1 VGIRLFVEVL
11 EHAPDA
17 LTWRERYA
25 LAVLAEN
32 ANDST
37 RECWPGIEDDP
48 AIAHRMRLP
57 GRSSRYEVLKA
68 LRSKGALEGVTAGHR
83 GRRAVYRIPV
93 MGPALP
99 DVPNPGKGP
108 GFPDAMAEE
117 GSGNPG
123 QRVRGSRTQ
132 SAGKGPE
139 TPDPNG
145 QKGSGNDPER
155 VREPHGKGPGI
166 PDPYSSVPSEEEVT
180 TAPQATATREITAEE
195 KLEFGRFWQLHPK
208 SRDMDK
214 TRTEW
219 ITVVLAGA
227 DPKKITTAAQAYA
240 HEVAGIEFRFV
251 KQSANWL
258 REHRYEDKY
267 APTPEAPGKTAQL
280 PPWCGECA
288 DGNRA
293 AARSGHLRQ
302 TYDDN
307 GNGHPCPKCHPTKAA
322 HAA

>member
-1 VGIRLFVEVL
+1 MGIRLFVEVL

-68 LRSKGALEGVTAGHR
+68 LRAKNALESVTAGHR
-83 GRRAVYRIPV
+83 GRRAVYRIPNL
-93 MGPALP
+93 GPVTA
-99 DVPNPGKGP
+99 DPGKGP
-108 GFPDAMAEE
+108 GTPDPMSQKA
-117 GSGNPG
+117 SGVPG
-123 QRVRGSRTQ
+123 QSVQDSRTQ
-132 SAGKGPE
+132 PDGKGPGS
-139 TPDPNG
+139 PDPMEE
-145 QKGSGNDPER
+145 KGSGNDPER
-155 VREPHGKGPGI
+155 VREPHGKGPGF
-166 PDPYSSVPSEEEVT
+166 PDPYSSYPSRTPHEEEGG
-180 TAPQATATREITAEE
+180 ATAAAERREITAEE
-195 KLEFGRFWQLHPK
+195 KLDFGRFWQLHPK
-208 SRDMDK
+208 SRDMSK

-219 ITVVLAGA
+219 ITAVIGGA
-227 DPKKITTAAQAYA
+227 DPKKITAAAEAYA
-240 HEVAGIEFRFV
+240 REVTDTEFRFV

-258 REHRYEDKY
+258 RERRYEDKY
-267 APTPEAPGKTAQL
+267 APAPAAPKSSSQL

-288 DGNRA
+288 DGSRA
-293 AARSGHLRQ
+293 AEREGHLRQ
-302 TYDDN
+302 IYDDR
-307 GNGHPCPKCHPTKAA
+307 GNARPCPKCHPTQTI

>member
-1 VGIRLFVEVL
+1 MGIRLFVEVL
-11 EHAPDA
+11 EHAPEA

-32 ANDST
+32 ANDNT

-68 LRSKGALEGVTAGHR
+68 LRSKGALESVTAGHR
-83 GRRAVYRIPV
+83 GRRAVYRIPAL
-93 MGPALP
+93 GPAEP
-99 DVPNPGKGP
+99 AASDPGKGP
-108 GFPDAMAEE
+108 GFPDAMDEK
-117 GSGNPG
+117 GSGVSG
-123 QRVRGSRTQ
+123 QRVREPRTQ
-132 SAGKGPE
+132 TSGKRPE
-139 TPDPNG
+139 TADPNG
-145 QKGSGNDPER
+145 KKGSGNDPER
-155 VREPHGKGPGI
+155 VREPHGKGPETT
-166 PDPYSSVPSEEEVT
+166 DPYSSYPSEEQQEA
-180 TAPQATATREITAEE
+180 TAPGTRQITAEE

-219 ITVVLAGA
+219 IAAVLVGA
-227 DPKKITTAAQAYA
+227 DPKQITTAAQAYA
-240 HEVAGIEFRFV
+240 HEAAGTEFRFV

-258 REHRYEDKY
+258 RERRYEDKY
-267 APTPEAPGKTAQL
+267 EPAPAKPKPSRPL

-288 DGNRA
+288 DGARA
-293 AARSGHLRQ
+293 AEREGHLRQ
-302 TYDDN
+302 IYDDR
-307 GNGHPCPKCHPTKAA
+307 GNAHPCPKCHPSTAI